1 MIEKNNIESVW
12 VIENNQLIKAN
23 KVVSK
28 IMYKDTEIPV
38 LKTDMNCYSQDYL
51 FKDSNNEYWSMG
63 IIGFDFKKFSSISV
77 DDTLKDTKEYC
88 DKVFNVISKF
98 DLKNYFSEK
107 ISKQKYF
114 NLCELKYIS
123 KYFPDIYDNAI
134 DSRRMAK
141 EKYNNRINEIN
152 KQVEKERIEKV
163 ERVNGNFEKR
173 LEEVKTYIRIGKNV
187 EAEDFEFYKDNKY
200 ENGITTQ
207 NCFLYLA
214 KQYGINIPLATQ
226 GFINN
231 RLVSYDFTTGSYSFK
246 ITANKKP
253 SAKIGEIFTELQK
266 KVKEDFDISVKEL
279 KVKIDKMR
287 GGK

>member
-1 MIEKNNIESVW
+1 MIEKNNIEPVW
-12 VIENNQLIKAN
+12 VIEDNKLKKAN

-28 IMYKDTEIPV
+28 IMYKNTEIAV
-38 LKTDMNCYSQDYL
+38 LKTDRNCFCQDYL

-63 IIGFDFKKFSSISV
+63 IIGFDFKKFISISV

-88 DKVFNVISKF
+88 DKVFNVISNF
-98 DLKNYFSEK
+98 DLRNYFSEK

-123 KYFPDIYDNAI
+123 NYLPDLYENALN
-134 DSRRMAK
+134 SRKIAK
-141 EKYNNRINEIN
+141 EKYDNRINEIS
-152 KQVEKERIEKV
+152 KQVEKEHTEKV

-173 LEEVKTYIRIGKNV
+173 LEEIKTYIRIGKNV
-187 EAEDFEFYKDNKY
+187 EAENFEFYKDNKY

-214 KQYGINIPLATQ
+214 KKYGINIPLATQ

-246 ITANKKP
+246 VTSNKNP
-253 SAKIGEIFTELQK
+253 SAKIGEILTELQN
-266 KVKEDFDISVKEL
+266 KVKEDFDNSVKEL